1 MLEQFPSGQ
10 WMANAPQAGL
20 LEATI
25 ECDTLL
31 AAIAAI
37 ERTMEQ
43 SAGRPAALA
52 SGLRASM
59 GLVRD
64 NLRLHVHQSESEHG
78 LLPRVTEERPR
89 FTRRAEGLR
98 CEHELLQ
105 AQLDMLEAALASPAG
120 EHEARRCAAGLLDQL
135 RAHMEGG
142 SRLLFDAYVRDTG
155 IGD

>member
-10 WMANAPQAGL
+10 WMANAPQADL

-25 ECDTLL
+25 ECDAIL

-37 ERTMEQ
+37 EQAMEQ
-43 SAGRPAALA
+43 SAGQPTVLA

-59 GLVRD
+59 ALVRD

-98 CEHELLQ
+98 CEHDRLQ
-105 AQLDMLEAALASPAG
+105 AQLEMLEAALASPAG
-120 EHEARRCAAGLLDQL
+120 EHEARGRAVGLLDQL
-135 RAHMEGG
+135 RAHLEGG
-142 SRLLFDAYVRDTG
+142 SKLLFDAYVRDTG